1 MKSTLFTSAV
11 ILMMFFGPIKSHLFA
26 HSTPSPKPFSL
37 AEIASNIEPKST
49 KLLTSYSLE
58 AYLPEIG
65 NQGDLGSCVGW
76 ATTYYAF
83 TMVKR
88 IEHGKDY
95 PVFSPLS
102 TYNRYC
108 YMDKKPALQGGA
120 HFIPCLNLLV
130 KKGSPTVNDY
140 NLPYGAMDA
149 DKTTYQDRLN
159 GYEELQTNN
168 AEQIKNA
175 IIQNRP
181 VVIGIKVQKNSLGY
195 SLSPNF
201 LTSQGVIEMDAF
213 LQSNRSGLHAMVIVA
228 YNDTLDGGS
237 FKLVNSYGK
246 EWGDKGFCWIR
257 YRDIGYLSDAFAL
270 IPGESHA
277 EKAKEIK
284 PLFKTQQITLY
295 NAGKKPCYLAY
306 GFEQGGEISIHGW
319 YIIEAGKELN
329 LNIANRT
336 TNELHYAIMNDKG
349 MVNASQSKNGRT
361 FSINRYGAFETNGL
375 PKESEDQ
382 VRFNLLIPNNDKK
395 SEFFNIANDYSP
407 RIYALNP

>member
-1 MKSTLFTSAV
+1 MKSTIFTSAV
-11 ILMMFFGPIKSHLFA
+11 ILMMFLGPLNSPVFA
-26 HSTPSPKPFSL
+26 HSSPSTIPFDLGENPSK
-37 AEIASNIEPKST
+37 IETKSS

-88 IEHGKDY
+88 IEHGIDY

-120 HFIPCLNLLV
+120 HFIPCLNLLM
-130 KKGSPTVNDY
+130 KKGSPTVKDY
-140 NLPYGAMDA
+140 TLPYGAMDA
-149 DKTTYQDRLN
+149 DKTIYQDRLI

-168 AEQIKNA
+168 AEQIKYA
-175 IIQNRP
+175 LIQNRP

-213 LQSNRSGLHAMVIVA
+213 LQSNQSGLHAMVIVA
-228 YNDTLDGGS
+228 YDDTLDGGS
-237 FKLVNSYGK
+237 FKVVNSYGK

-257 YRDIGYLSDAFAL
+257 YRDLGYLSDAFAL
-270 IPGESHA
+270 IPA
-277 EKAKEIK
+277 EPHEVKAKEIK
-284 PLFKTQQITLY
+284 PVYKTQEITLY

-306 GFEQGGEISIHGW
+306 GFEQGGEVKIHGW
-319 YIIEAGKELN
+319 YIIEAEKELN
-329 LNIANRT
+329 LNIAKRT
-336 TNELHYAIMNDKG
+336 ANEIHYAIMNEKG
-349 MVNASQSKNGRT
+349 LVHASHAKNGRI
-361 FSINRYGAFETNGL
+361 FSIIRNGAFETNGL
-375 PKESEDQ
+375 PQESEDQ
-382 VRFNLLIPNNDKK
+382 VRFNLLNPKNDKK
-395 SEFFNIANDYSP
+395 SEFFTISSDYSP
-407 RIYALNP
+407 KIYALNP